1 MWNKLKNLKLN
12 IQQHV
17 LIQIFGCCLL
27 IFFVMALISVSTF
40 LDIQEAVWE
49 QGDVLD
55 ERLSKNLSTLA
66 ENNTEERLAENAD
79 LRALYIDN
87 ELSKVKEDVEFLAK
101 SMSKILQTPE
111 LYNPRTIIDTQERT
125 DIFSGE
131 PYVKYSPAV
140 LEAGI
145 SAALEREVGIA
156 SNFANV
162 LEVMSKDY
170 KGYNTSL
177 YAASRNGYL
186 IRIDLVSAGNG
197 ESIFYSEERRK
208 NFQTYEPRNRPW
220 YKIGEQATKPVFC
233 ELFKGSDGL
242 IDIACVM
249 AYYDSEGFAGVAGIT
264 YSVEEIYRQVADG
277 TIGKTGFNF
286 VLDDNGKVVLSTH
299 TEGILKAGKDIDL
312 RQSDSPDFAKAARRM
327 VAGERDVLLVTVDG
341 KEYYLAFTPMQ
352 NVGWSFGML
361 VEKDEVMEQTRAIT
375 EEISEKTNQFQN
387 VLDQIF
393 TDSAEE
399 VAFFTII
406 LIVLAFSVSKI
417 AARRIT
423 QPISDLTQGVQ
434 EISAGKLDKKVYV
447 QTGDELENLADC
459 FNTMTDEL
467 KSYMKKIEREA
478 EEKERT
484 RTEMDVARKI
494 QESMLPRKFPAFPE
508 RTDFDIYASMEA
520 AKAVGGDFYDFYLV
534 DENHLVFTIA
544 YVSSKG
550 VPAALFM
557 VVAKTVLKNFAL
569 SLTDEKDLAKIVAC
583 TNDKLATDNDEMMFV
598 TAFVGMLNL
607 QTGKLAY
614 VNAGHNSPL
623 LYRKSESR
631 FEYLPSSDNLV
642 LGIMEDVSFSCE
654 EIFLASDDTLFLYTD
669 GVTEALSETDELY
682 GEMRLLDC
690 LNRTSAKNLRDLFSD
705 VRTSLAAHVGQCEQS
720 DDITMLAIT
729 WNGKRT
735 SDSQASTVT

>member
-1 MWNKLKNLKLN
+1 MLNKLKNLKLN

-17 LIQIFGCCLL
+17 LILIFGCCFL
-27 IFFVMALISVSTF
+27 IFLVMAFVSVSTF
-40 LDIQEAVWE
+40 LDIQNAVWE
-49 QGDVLD
+49 QGEALD
-55 ERLSKNLSTLA
+55 ERLSETLGTVT
-66 ENNTEERLAENAD
+66 EENTEERLAENAD
-79 LRALYIDN
+79 LRALYIDH
-87 ELSKVKEDVEFLAK
+87 ELSVVKEDVEFLAE
-101 SMSKILQTPE
+101 SMSHILQTPE
-111 LYNPRTIIDTQERT
+111 QYNPRTIINTQDRT

-131 PYVKYSPAV
+131 IYVKYSPAV
-140 LEAGI
+140 LEEGI
-145 SAALEREVGIA
+145 SAEVAREVGIA
-156 SNFANV
+156 SNFADV
-162 LEVMSKDY
+162 LAVMSIGY
-170 KGYNTSL
+170 KGYHTNL

-186 IRIDLVSAGNG
+186 IRVDLASAGDG
-197 ESIFYSEERRK
+197 ASIFYNEERRK
-208 NFQTYEPRNRPW
+208 NFQTYEPRSRPW

-233 ELFKGSDGL
+233 EPYKGSDGL
-242 IDIACVM
+242 VDIACVM
-249 AYYDSEGFAGVAGIT
+249 AYYDNEGFAGVAGIT

-286 VLDDNGKVVLSTH
+286 VLNGNGKVVLSTH
-299 TEGILKAGKDIDL
+299 TEGMLKAGKDIDL
-312 RQSDSPDFAKAARRM
+312 RQSDSPDFAEAARRM

-361 VEKDEVMEQTRAIT
+361 VEKDEVMEQTREIT
-375 EEISEKTNQFQN
+375 GEVSEKMNHFQQ
-387 VLDQIF
+387 VLEQIF

-399 VAFFTII
+399 VVFLMVL

-423 QPISDLTQGVQ
+423 QPISDLTEGVR
-434 EISAGKLDKKVYV
+434 EISAGNLAQKVHV

-467 KSYMKKIEREA
+467 KSYMKRIERAA

-494 QESMLPRKFPAFPE
+494 QASMLPRKFPAFPE
-508 RTDFDIYASMEA
+508 RTDFDIYASMDA

-544 YVSSKG
+544 DVSGKG

-569 SLTDEKDLAKIVAC
+569 SLTDEKDLAKIVSC
-583 TNDKLATDNDEMMFV
+583 TNDELAADNDEMMFV

-607 QTGKLAY
+607 QTGKLVC

-623 LYRKSESR
+623 LRRKAEGR
-631 FEYLPSSDNLV
+631 FEYLPASNNLV
-642 LGIMEDVSFSCE
+642 LSVMEGVPFSCE
-654 EIFLASDDTLFLYTD
+654 EIFLAPDDTLFLYTD
-669 GVTEALSETDELY
+669 GVTEALSETEELY

-690 LNRTSAKNLRDLFSD
+690 LNRTSAKNLKELFSN
-705 VRTSLAAHVGQCEQS
+705 VRTSLDAHVGQCEQS

-729 WNGKRT
+729 WNGKK
-735 SDSQASTVT
+735 

>member
-40 LDIQEAVWE
+40 LDIQDAIWE

-101 SMSKILQTPE
+101 SMSNILKTPE
-111 LYNPRTIIDTQERT
+111 RYNPRTIINTQDRT

-140 LEAGI
+140 LESGI
-145 SAALEREVGIA
+145 SASLAREVGIV

-170 KGYNTSL
+170 KDYNTSL

-233 ELFKGSDGL
+233 ERYKGSDGL

-312 RQSDSPDFAKAARRM
+312 RQSDSPDFAQAARRM

-341 KEYYLAFTPMQ
+341 KEYYLAFAPMQ

-361 VEKDEVMEQTRAIT
+361 VEKDEVMEQTRVIT
-375 EEISEKTNQFQN
+375 EEISEKTNHFQQ

-393 TDSAEE
+393 ADSAEE

-434 EISAGKLDKKVYV
+434 EISAGNLAKKVHV

-467 KSYMKKIEREA
+467 KSYMKRIEREA

-544 YVSSKG
+544 DVSSKG

-569 SLTDEKDLAKIVAC
+569 SLTDEKDLAKIVSC
-583 TNDKLATDNDEMMFV
+583 TNDKLATENDEMMFV

-607 QTGKLAY
+607 QTGKLVY

-623 LYRKSESR
+623 LYRKSEGR

-654 EIFLASDDTLFLYTD
+654 EIFLAPDDTLFLYTD

-705 VRTSLAAHVGQCEQS
+705 VRKSLAAHVGQCEQS

-729 WNGKRT
+729 WK
-735 SDSQASTVT
+735 TVSAILCK